1 MNNLDVGL
9 HYVTATVDNIQS
21 EYTLAHELG
30 HGLLH
35 LGDEYNAY
43 GGAYTMPEQQDKQ
56 SLNIAGLRG
65 SPIK

>member
-43 GGAYTMPEQQDKQ
+43 GGAYTCLLYT
-56 SLNIAGLRG
+56 SRRG
-65 SPIK
+65 MV